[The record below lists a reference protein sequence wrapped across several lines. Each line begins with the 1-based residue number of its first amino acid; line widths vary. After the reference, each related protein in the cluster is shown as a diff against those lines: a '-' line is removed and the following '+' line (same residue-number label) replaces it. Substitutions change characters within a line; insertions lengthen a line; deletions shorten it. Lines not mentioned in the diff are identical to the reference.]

1 MLYFIQGKKGL
12 PPFPGISAKAKQK
25 IIIIENRDNKIIH
38 ERKEETVKSSIFG
51 FMCEKNREKYNA
63 KRPFSA
69 PMIRLLYGSKLICKL
84 SQKRQ
89 TLALGSRSK

>member
-1 MLYFIQGKKGL
+1 M
-12 PPFPGISAKAKQK
+12 
-25 IIIIENRDNKIIH
+25 ENRDSKITH
-38 ERKEETVKSSIFG
+38 ERREETVKSSIFG
-51 FMCEKNREKYNA
+51 FMGEKNREKYNA

-69 PMIRLLYGSKLICKL
+69 PMIRLLCGSKLICKL